1 MNAATL
7 KIEQMEKKKKRG
19 GSGGGGG
26 RNKRPGF

>member
-26 RNKRPGF
+26 RNQRPGF